1 MEEKKKRDHTTLPF
15 LKLIFPSASVWSL
28 CLFRSF
34 FPAHPIPP
42 SSFYRRQTLSAA
54 ADENSASLRTH
65 SLRSPPT
72 TAMRYHDSRYL
83 HRMPPL
89 FKDRFLPFVFSRP
102 KITPKVILLS
112 PRKRIVSINW
122 WKKLNIGEDIERR
135 EEFLHNK
142 TSSTQSSISSR
153 RFRKFFQ

>member
-102 KITPKVILLS
+102 KITPKVIPS
-112 PRKRIVSINW
+112 PPLAKKENRID
-122 WKKLNIGEDIERR
+122 KLVEEIEHRR
-135 EEFLHNK
+135 RYREKGRIF
-142 TSSTQSSISSR
+142 T
-153 RFRKFFQ
+153 